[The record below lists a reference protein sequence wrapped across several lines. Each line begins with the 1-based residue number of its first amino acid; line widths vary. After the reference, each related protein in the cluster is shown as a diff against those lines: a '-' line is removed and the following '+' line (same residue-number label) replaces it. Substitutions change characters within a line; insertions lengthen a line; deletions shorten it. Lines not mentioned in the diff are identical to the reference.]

1 MCGIV
6 GILTGTNNQYCL
18 QEIVNKMAEKIVH
31 RGPDNTG
38 VYFDENNIF
47 LLRSSTF
54 INT

>member
-18 QEIVNKMAEKIVH
+18 EEIVNNMAEKIVH
-31 RGPDNTG
+31 RGPDNSG
-38 VYFDENNIF
+38 VYFDEKIFF

-54 INT
+54 INS